1 MGTVYEA
8 THLISR
14 RTLALKVFDP
24 EVSQDV
30 ASRERFMR
38 EASAPAQIGHPG
50 IVEVIDA
57 GFDAAKGSLFVA
69 MELLTGETVRVRI
82 EVLKANRTDAREEDA
97 LRIFEALLEPLA
109 AAHAKGIVHRD
120 IKPENIFLQRM
131 PSGVDAVRVLDFGI
145 ARDVGSPTP
154 SVTQTGVAMG
164 TPQYMAPEQGM
175 SARQASFPADVWAL
189 GCVLYEIFT
198 GRIPFA
204 AESLGLM
211 IAAAVLEPHKP
222 VTHYAPS
229 VAPEFA
235 ALIDACLAKDPL
247 ARPAHAGALLQAFR
261 EARRGASAAGARR
274 EGAATLDLHTP
285 VDTMPSAPSPV
296 DARAASPLAPTMV
309 LDATTPAFTPPT
321 HPAPPVPATAAPRV
335 VSPASTP
342 IASTPVASP
351 AAEPRSNVALFGALA
366 TVLVAVVSCCV
377 LSGAAMFVWWSFG
390 AERITGTLEPGDR
403 TFEHG
408 YFDDHRVIAEPGESL
423 DITLESAA
431 FDPILYVTGPNG
443 FHAENDDADGLSSRI
458 QIPGAHAGEYVIQV
472 AGYEP
477 NSAGEYVLTVL
488 HE

>member
-1 MGTVYEA
+1 VLAPKTTIADRYEIVQAIGRGGMGSVYEA

-24 EVSQDV
+24 EVSQD
-30 ASRERFMR
+30 AANRERFMR
-38 EASAPAQIGHPG
+38 EARAPAQIGHPG

-57 GFDAAKGSLFVA
+57 GFDAQKRSLFVA
-69 MELLTGETVRVRI
+69 MELLHGETFRVRV
-82 EVLKANRTDAREEDA
+82 ETLKADRTDAREEDA

-145 ARDVGSPTP
+145 ARDVASPSP

-189 GCVLYEIFT
+189 GCVLYEIFS

-222 VTHYAPS
+222 VTLYAPS

-235 ALIDACLAKDPL
+235 SLIDACLAKDPL
-247 ARPAHAGALLQAFR
+247 ARPANAGALLQAFR
-261 EARRGASAAGARR
+261 EARRGASLAGSRR
-274 EGAATLDLHTP
+274 EGAATLDLQTP
-285 VDTMPSAPSPV
+285 VATLPSAPSPIEV
-296 DARAASPLAPTMV
+296 SAVSPLAATMV
-309 LDATTPAFTPPT
+309 LDTPA
-321 HPAPPVPATAAPRV
+321 
-335 VSPASTP
+335 PAS
-342 IASTPVASP
+342 PVVEA
-351 AAEPRSNVALFGALA
+351 PRSNMALLGALA

-377 LSGAAMFVWWSFG
+377 LSGGAMFVWWFSG
-390 AERITGTLEPGDR
+390 SERITGSLGPGDR
-403 TFEHG
+403 AFEHG
-408 YFDDHRVIAEPGESL
+408 YFDDHRVIVEEGESL
-423 DITLESAA
+423 DITLESDA
-431 FDPILYVTGPNG
+431 FDPILYVAGPNG
-443 FHAENDDADGLSSRI
+443 FHAENDDAENDDGYDSHI
-458 QIPGAHAGEYVIQV
+458 AIPNARAGEYVIQV
-472 AGYEP
+472 SGFEATSVG
-477 NSAGEYVLTVL
+477 AYVLTIVRD
-488 HE
+488 

>member
-1 MGTVYEA
+1 MGSVYEA

-14 RTLALKVFDP
+14 RSLALKVFDP
-24 EVSQDV
+24 EVSQDI
-30 ASRERFMR
+30 ANRERFMR

-57 GFDAAKGSLFVA
+57 GFDATKGSLFVA
-69 MELLTGETVRVRI
+69 MELLHGETFRVRI
-82 EVLKANRTDAREEDA
+82 ETLKASRTDAREEDA

-120 IKPENIFLQRM
+120 IKPENVFLQRM
-131 PSGVDAVRVLDFGI
+131 PSGVEAVRVLDFGI
-145 ARDVGSPTP
+145 ARDVASPTP

-175 SARQASFPADVWAL
+175 SARQASFPADVWAM

-247 ARPAHAGALLQAFR
+247 ARPANAGALLQAFR

-285 VDTMPSAPSPV
+285 VATLPSAPSPV
-296 DARAASPLAPTMV
+296 EASAASPPPASPLAATVV
-309 LDATTPAFTPPT
+309 LGAAAFSPATTPSPI
-321 HPAPPVPATAAPRV
+321 PATAAPRAV
-335 VSPASTP
+335 KPPTP
-342 IASTPVASP
+342 EPVATP
-351 AAEPRSNVALFGALA
+351 EAPRSNIALLGALA
-366 TVLVAVVSCCV
+366 TVLVTVVACCG
-377 LSGAAMFVWWSFG
+377 LSGASMFVWWCFG
-390 AERITGTLEPGDR
+390 AERITGVLEAGDR

-408 YFDDHRVIAEPGESL
+408 YFDDHRIIAEQGETL
-423 DITLESAA
+423 DITLESSA
-431 FDPILYVTGPNG
+431 FDPILYVTGPND
-443 FHAENDDADGLSSRI
+443 FHAENDDANGYDSHLV
-458 QIPGAHAGEYVIQV
+458 IPNAQAGEYVIQV
-472 AGYEP
+472 AGFQP
-477 NSAGEYVLTVL
+477 NSAGEYALTIV